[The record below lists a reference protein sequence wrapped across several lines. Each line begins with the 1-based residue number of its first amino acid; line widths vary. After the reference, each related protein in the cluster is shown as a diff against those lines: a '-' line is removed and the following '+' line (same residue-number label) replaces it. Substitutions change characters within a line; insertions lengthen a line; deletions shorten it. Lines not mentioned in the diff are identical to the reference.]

1 MRPYLIVSHDY
12 NRGSAGVRALHG
24 LCSSLNVY
32 GLQAW
37 VTSPVVN
44 PDWNT
49 PTADEET
56 RRLVCEEGVVV
67 YPEVEAGNPL
77 GARRVARYILN
88 RPGFIRGDVTFDAG
102 EALFCYCGLLREF
115 VPSDDRVLTVPVVDA
130 GVFYD
135 RGLERYKEAF
145 WVGKARTASG
155 DMPRVLNEDGMTQI
169 TPDWPESWEV
179 LAALFQ
185 TARVF
190 YSYTDYT
197 MLTVEARL
205 CGCPTVV
212 MPSGFYTRD
221 GFAAG
226 SPGGIAGLAWGPS
239 LGEIE
244 RARATVGV
252 FRRTYQVSVAGF
264 EAQLDRFVEVTQGM
278 EGYLVK
284 GYLVIGDWGC
294 NRIMNGTQL

>member
-1 MRPYLIVSHDY
+1 
-12 NRGSAGVRALHG
+12 
-24 LCSSLNVY
+24 
-32 GLQAW
+32 

-49 PTADEET
+49 PTADEEA
-56 RRLVCEEGVVV
+56 REWVREVGIVV
-67 YPEVEAGNPL
+67 YPEVEVGNPL

-102 EALFCYCGLLREF
+102 ETLFCYCGLLREF
-115 VPSDDRVLTVPVVDA
+115 VPSDAHVLTVPVVDT

-145 WVGKARTASG
+145 WVGKARTASS
-155 DMPRVLNEDGMTQI
+155 DVPRVLNEEGMTQI

-179 LAALFQ
+179 LAVLFQ
-185 TARVF
+185 TVRVF

-205 CGCPTVV
+205 CGCPAVV
-212 MPSGFYTRD
+212 LPSGFYTREE
-221 GFAAG
+221 FAAG

-239 LGEIE
+239 LSEIE
-244 RARATVGV
+244 RARATVGS
-252 FRRTYQVSVAGF
+252 FRRAYLESVAGF
-264 EAQLDRFVEVTQGM
+264 DGQLDRFVEITQEMG
-278 EGYLVK
+278 E
-284 GYLVIGDWGC
+284 
-294 NRIMNGTQL
+294 N